1 MKPSDNVAAVN
12 CPQNVHIQN
21 ICPSKLPFC
30 MISISMKHNAYS
42 RHTGKCFPVFS
53 DVIFKNFCVKKNS
66 DPKIMATS

>member
-21 ICPSKLPFC
+21 IYPSKLPFC
-30 MISISMKHNAYS
+30 MISISIKHNAYS

-53 DVIFKNFCVKKNS
+53 DVIF
-66 DPKIMATS
+66 